1 MDLQTSKVELVKMI
15 LNIENQSVLDK
26 IMLLLKSEKSDFWLD
41 LSQNERK
48 NIQLGINQL
57 NKGEGIELK
66 DFVKKVS

>member
-26 IMLLLKSEKSDFWLD
+26 IMHLLKSEKSDFWRD

>member
-15 LNIENQSVLDK
+15 LSIENQSVLDK
-26 IMLLLKSEKSDFWLD
+26 IMLLLKSEKSDFWRD

>member
-15 LNIENQSVLDK
+15 LSIENQSVLDK

>member
-15 LNIENQSVLDK
+15 LSIENQSVLDK
-26 IMLLLKSEKSDFWLD
+26 IMHLLKSEKSDFWLD

>member
-1 MDLQTSKVELVKMI
+1 MDLQTSKVELVKMS

-26 IMLLLKSEKSDFWLD
+26 IMLLLKSEKSDFWRD